1 MLNLIQDLRYAL
13 RQWRKAP
20 GFACAAI
27 VILALGIGGT
37 SAIFSTLNPILFEPL
52 PYPHASRIMMIW
64 YADEDGVRSPQ
75 TFHTY
80 RELAERNRSFE
91 AVAVMKTWQPTLV
104 GADKPEKIDGQQVSA
119 AYFRA
124 LGVAPALGRDFQP
137 FDDVFHG
144 PKVVVLSGVRT

>member
-1 MLNLIQDLRYAL
+1 MEHLIHDLRYAL
-13 RQWRKAP
+13 RQLRKAP

-75 TFHTY
+75 AFHTY
-80 RELAERNRSFE
+80 RELAERNTILRSSRGDE
-91 AVAVMKTWQPTLV
+91 DVAAHAGRRRSTGKTRW
-104 GADKPEKIDGQQVSA
+104 
-119 AYFRA
+119 
-124 LGVAPALGRDFQP
+124 PASERRIFSCAGGD
-137 FDDVFHG
+137 
-144 PKVVVLSGVRT
+144 SGVGTGLPAFR